1 MAFRRLVPLTEVERA
16 MKVQEIILRG
26 ASRALKWHE
35 AAEILGIS
43 ERQLRRWRERY
54 EEHGYDGL
62 FDRRKQQPSPRR
74 IPMEVVEQVLQL
86 YREEYQGYNV
96 RHFHEELQEEHDIE
110 VSYTWTKLLL
120 QEAGLV
126 KKAKK
131 RGQYR
136 RRRERRPLPG
146 MLLHLDGSFHRW
158 FEHPRDERQALLA
171 VLDDATGECLS
182 AHFFKEE
189 GTSEVLTVVSRVVE
203 EHGTF
208 ISLYTDR
215 ASHFVYTPKSG
226 GRPDRSKPTQVE
238 QVLDELGIELIV
250 AWSPEA
256 RGRSERAWRTMQG
269 RLPNELRRAGI
280 TTYEEA
286 NRYLEHIFRPKFNRK
301 FTVAPKEEGTAF
313 VRVVGVDLDRVFTTR
328 HQRIVNPDNT
338 ISFENRVLQLPKVTG
353 VATLRK
359 RKVEVREHL
368 DGAVSILLGRRLVA
382 SFPPELDTLAG
393 VERAHG

>member
-1 MAFRRLVPLTEVERA
+1 MAFRRLVPLSEVERA

-26 ASRALKWHE
+26 ASGALKWHE
-35 AAEILGIS
+35 AAEILGVS

-54 EEHGYDGL
+54 EEYGYDGL

-96 RHFHEELQEEHDIE
+96 RHFHEEIQEEHDIE

-158 FEHPRDERQALLA
+158 FEHPWDERQALLA

-182 AHFFKEE
+182 AQFFKEE
-189 GTSEVLTVVSRVVE
+189 GTSEVLTVVGRVVE
-203 EHGTF
+203 KHGTF

-269 RLPNELRRAGI
+269 RLPNELRRAKI

-286 NRYLEHIFRPKFNRK
+286 NQYLEHTFRSKFNRK
-301 FTVAPKEEGTAF
+301 FTVAPKEDGTAF
-313 VRVVGVDLDRVFTTR
+313 VRVVGVDLDRVFATR
-328 HQRIVNPDNT
+328 HQRTVNPDNT
-338 ISFENRVLQLPKVTG
+338 VAFDNRVFQLPKVTG
-353 VATLRK
+353 IATLRG
-359 RKVEVREHL
+359 RKVEVRVRL
-368 DGAVSILLGRRLVA
+368 DGTTEVLLGRRLVG
-382 SFPPELDTLAG
+382 SFPAESIEPVLQ
-393 VERAHG
+393 ERAQG

>member
-1 MAFRRLVPLTEVERA
+1 

-26 ASRALKWHE
+26 ASGALKWHE

-43 ERQLRRWRERY
+43 ERQLRRWRDRY
-54 EEHGYDGL
+54 QEYGYDGL

-74 IPMEVVEQVLQL
+74 IPMETIEKVLEL
-86 YREEYQGYNV
+86 YREEYQGFNV

-146 MLLHLDGSFHRW
+146 MLIHLDGSFHRW
-158 FEHPRDERQALLA
+158 FEHDEDERQCLLA
-171 VLDDATGECLS
+171 ILDDATGECLY
-182 AHFFKEE
+182 ARFFKEE
-189 GTSEVLTVVSRVVE
+189 GSAEVLHVVRRVVSE
-203 EHGTF
+203 YGTF

-215 ASHFVYTPKSG
+215 ASHFVYTPKAG
-226 GRPDRSKPTQVE
+226 GPPDRSRKTQVE

-269 RLPNELRRAGI
+269 RLPQELRRAGVTSYDGANCYME
-280 TTYEEA
+280 TT
-286 NRYLEHIFRPKFNRK
+286 FRPKFNRK
-301 FTVAPKEEGTAF
+301 FTVTASEKGTAF
-313 VRVVGVDLDRVFTTR
+313 IRVVGVDLSRIFATR
-328 HQRIVNPDNT
+328 HERTVNSDNT

-368 DGAVSILLGRRLVA
+368 DGTIEVLLGRRLVSA
-382 SFPPELDTLAG
+382 FPAG
-393 VERAHG
+393 CDHDLTAAERAHG

>member
-1 MAFRRLVPLTEVERA
+1 

-26 ASRALKWHE
+26 ASGALKWHE

-43 ERQLRRWRERY
+43 ERQLRRWRGRY

-74 IPMEVVEQVLQL
+74 IPMEVVEQVLEL
-86 YREEYQGYNV
+86 YREEYQGFNV
-96 RHFHEELQEEHDIE
+96 RHFHEELQEEHNLE

-158 FEHPRDERQALLA
+158 FEHPWDERQALLA
-171 VLDDATGECLS
+171 VLDDATGECLG

-189 GTSEVLTVVSRVVE
+189 GTSEVLTVVGRVVQ

-269 RLPNELRRAGI
+269 RLPNELRRAEI

-286 NRYLEHIFRPKFNRK
+286 NRYLEHTFRKKFNRK
-301 FTVAPKEEGTAF
+301 FTVAPKEDGTAF
-313 VRVVGVDLDRVFTTR
+313 VRVVGVDLDRIFATR
-328 HQRIVNPDNT
+328 HQRTVNPDNT
-338 ISFENRVLQLPKVTG
+338 VAFDNRVLQLPKVTG
-353 VATLRK
+353 IATLRG
-359 RKVEVREHL
+359 RKVEVRVHL
-368 DGAVSILLGRRLVA
+368 DGTTEVLLGRRLVG
-382 SFPPELDTLAG
+382 SFPAESIEPAQP
-393 VERAHG
+393 ERAHG